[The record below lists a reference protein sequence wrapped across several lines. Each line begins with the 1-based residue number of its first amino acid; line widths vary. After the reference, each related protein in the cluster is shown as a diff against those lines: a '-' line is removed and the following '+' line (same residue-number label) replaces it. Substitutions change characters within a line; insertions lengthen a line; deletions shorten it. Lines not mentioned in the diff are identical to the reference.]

1 LKEAV
6 SRLEGMLKKET
17 ERVGEM
23 WRMNCAQ
30 VYAFDEAITAKDS
43 EIETL
48 RAKVD
53 ELQAPPGSPPMDS
66 TATVPERRPFIH
78 PPMPGTHTDITPV
91 VTHSVHA
98 SGLTRR
104 GKAPPVNEFSGE
116 DPDILLD
123 DWLPSLK
130 RASQWNAWSEED

>member
-1 LKEAV
+1 MGEKERDSTLLEHSDDGELADLRAQNAELSACTVELRTEVSSLKEAV

-43 EIETL
+43 EIITL
-48 RAKVD
+48 RAKVA

-66 TATVPERRPFIH
+66 TATVPEQRPFIH
-78 PPMPGTHTDITPV
+78 PQCQVHTQ
-91 VTHSVHA
+91 
-98 SGLTRR
+98 
-104 GKAPPVNEFSGE
+104 K
-116 DPDILLD
+116 
-123 DWLPSLK
+123 
-130 RASQWNAWSEED
+130 